1 MTKFQF
7 SNWTIGELGFIS
19 TFIHWSFVI
28 FLLAAFCCLLSAV
41 SFAQATPEATS
52 QEAAPIKVREVY
64 RIKIWNQTGGSVEVS
79 ADRGKNWQTLGKVIA
94 PTVKINAN
102 SYAAARWVPDG
113 QVAATAVNA
122 IHIKTTS
129 EADGQGVIFSLL
141 PKEFFD
147 PPRGYRS
154 YFSPD
159 ASIDTDI
166 PAGTAI
172 FGGEYAPLVGNKVMV
187 SRTGYVY
194 QPIPPGYIPWI
205 GDRIYLIVEVPV
217 DYPKEIDFENRAGGK
232 VTAKYFG
239 GGDKE
244 LGTVVFPVKGIGRF
258 EGSKYASAGRIRANH
273 AGVIDVSTSP
283 LGSLGG
289 FQIVPSN
296 HAYNLKYTWGTPQWM
311 VVAPVSG
318 EASLEGTA
326 PLFRAFIKPDY
337 LADDILKDNWQ
348 ERLLDRFLVE
358 VKLKD
363 DPSGKWQPMP
373 IHEFPDYYLTGK
385 VPDKLARALANVAE
399 IRILF
404 PIQTS
409 NF

>member
-1 MTKFQF
+1 MSSTEADSLKFK
-7 SNWTIGELGFIS
+7 
-19 TFIHWSFVI
+19 
-28 FLLAAFCCLLSAV
+28 
-41 SFAQATPEATS
+41 EA
-52 QEAAPIKVREVY
+52 Y
-64 RIKIWNQTGGSVEVS
+64 RIKVWNTAGGTVEVS
-79 ADRGKNWQTLGKVIA
+79 TDCGKNWEPVGKVIA
-94 PTVKINAN
+94 PTSKTNNN

-113 QVAATAVNA
+113 QVAATSVNA
-122 IHIKTTS
+122 VHIKTTA
-129 EADGQGVIFSLL
+129 EADGRGVIFSLL
-141 PKEFFD
+141 PKEFYD

-159 ASIDTDI
+159 ASIYTDI
-166 PAGTAI
+166 PAGTSI
-172 FGGEYAPLVGNKVMV
+172 FGGEYAPFVGNQVMV
-187 SRTGYVY
+187 HRAGYVY
-194 QPIPPGYIPWI
+194 QPIPAGYIPWL
-205 GDRIYLIVEVPV
+205 GDKIYIVVEVPV
-217 DYPKEIDFENRAGGK
+217 DYPKEIDFENWKGGR
-232 VTAKYFG
+232 VTAKYFSG
-239 GGDKE
+239 QDKE

-283 LGSLGG
+283 QGSLGG

-296 HAYNLKYTWGTPQWM
+296 HAYNLKYTWGTPQWL

-337 LADDILKDNWQ
+337 LAGDILKDNWQ
-348 ERLLDRFLVE
+348 ARLLDRFLVQ

-373 IHEFPDYYLTGK
+373 VCEFPPYYLTGG
-385 VPDKLARALANVAE
+385 VPKKLNSILSNVAE

-404 PIQTS
+404 PINGPQP
-409 NF
+409 

>member
-1 MTKFQF
+1 MSRLYYFF
-7 SNWTIGELGFIS
+7 
-19 TFIHWSFVI
+19 TFY
-28 FLLAAFCCLLSAV
+28 FLLLTCSCFALS
-41 SFAQATPEATS
+41 SDEAN
-52 QEAAPIKVREVY
+52 ALKFKEVY
-64 RIKIWNQTGGSVEVS
+64 RIKVWNSAGGTVEVS
-79 ADRGKNWQTLGKVIA
+79 SDRGKDWVTVGKVIA
-94 PTVKINAN
+94 PTIKTNAD

-113 QVAATAVNA
+113 QVAATSVNA
-122 IHIKTTS
+122 IHLKTS
-129 EADGQGVIFSLL
+129 AEADGRGVIFSLL
-141 PKEFFD
+141 PKEFYD

-159 ASIDTDI
+159 ASIYTDI

-172 FGGEYAPLVGNKVMV
+172 FGGEYAPLVGNTVMV

-205 GDRIYLIVEVPV
+205 GDRIYIIVEVPV
-217 DYPKEIDFENRAGGK
+217 DYPKEIVFENRAGGR
-232 VTAKYFG
+232 VTIKYFG
-239 GGDKE
+239 GEEKAIGQV
-244 LGTVVFPVKGIGRF
+244 LFPVRGIGRF

-283 LGSLGG
+283 QGSLGG

-337 LADDILKDNWQ
+337 LADDLEKDNWQ
-348 ERLLDRFLVE
+348 ERLLDRFLVD

-363 DPSGKWQPMP
+363 DPAGKWQPMP
-373 IHEFPDYYLTGK
+373 VHEFPAYYLTGK
-385 VPDKLARALANVAE
+385 VPGKLESVLSNVAE

-404 PIQTS
+404 PIEPQTVEPAK
-409 NF
+409 